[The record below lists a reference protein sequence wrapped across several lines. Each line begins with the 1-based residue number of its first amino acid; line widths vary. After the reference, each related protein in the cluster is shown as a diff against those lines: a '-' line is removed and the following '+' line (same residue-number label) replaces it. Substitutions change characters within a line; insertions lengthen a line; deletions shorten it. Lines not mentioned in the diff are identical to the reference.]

1 MTDARQ
7 SWSIVVLC
15 FNEAANIERVVGDV
29 ARLLDDVASPEREIV
44 IVDDGSTDGSRDIL
58 ERLAAR
64 LPIVRLALHERNL
77 GIGEALRT
85 GYRLARFEN
94 VCAVPGDGQF
104 DLDELRPWAS
114 LPAHE
119 FVSFTRRENAEY
131 SPFRRGLTW
140 VNRQVNVVALGA
152 KVRDANWVKLYKRDA
167 LARIELES
175 RSSLLQSEV
184 AAKMLVLGERMHEP
198 DSKYLPR
205 AGGRAKGAS
214 LKIVAQAARETIT
227 LARIV
232 RRFRRKLR
240 ATGNHA
246 SG

>member
-1 MTDARQ
+1 MTDTPQ

-29 ARLLDDVASPEREIV
+29 ERLLAEIAPAEHEIV
-44 IVDDGSTDGSRDIL
+44 IVDDGSTDGSRALL
-58 ERLAAR
+58 EELAAR
-64 LPIVRLALHERNL
+64 TPSVRLALHERNL

-104 DLDELRPWAS
+104 DLEELRPWAR
-114 LPAHE
+114 LPAHN
-119 FVSFTRRENAEY
+119 FVSFTRRQNAEY
-131 SPFRRGLTW
+131 SPFRQGLTW
-140 VNRQVNVVALGA
+140 VNRQVNRLALGA
-152 KVRDANWVKLYKRDA
+152 PVRDANWVKLYKRAA
-167 LARIELES
+167 LDRIDLES
-175 RSSLLQSEV
+175 RSSLLQSEI

-198 DSKYLPR
+198 DSRYLPR

-214 LKIVAQAARETIT
+214 LKIIAQAARETIT

-240 ATGNHA
+240 STR
-246 SG
+246 